1 MKLKIDKEGGKMKK
15 LILLGMAI
23 LSIGAF
29 AAREKVPEDVEK
41 IITKSSQSLDGS
53 ER

>member
-1 MKLKIDKEGGKMKK
+1 MKK

-29 AAREKVPEDVEK
+29 AAREAIPEECRK
-41 IITKSSQSLDGS
+41 NNY
-53 ER
+53 